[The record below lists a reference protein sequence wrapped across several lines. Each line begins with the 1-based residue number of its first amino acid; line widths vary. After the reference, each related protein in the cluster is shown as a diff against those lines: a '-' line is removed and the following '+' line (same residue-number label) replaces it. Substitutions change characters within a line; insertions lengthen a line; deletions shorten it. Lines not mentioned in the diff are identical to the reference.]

1 MNVPLVTRELRTTE
15 ELKAL
20 APQWWRLWRRLPQAT
35 PFQSPAWLIPWWEC
49 FRPGLLRTIA
59 VEEGKGR
66 LVGLAPLYLE
76 TGPLG
81 RRLLPL
87 GVALSDY
94 LDLLLDPDTR
104 EAAGAAVMAHLAAT
118 DWGWEVIELQELP
131 PDAAAH
137 ALAVPP
143 GMAESS
149 AEHSACPVL
158 VLPHSADG
166 LRDVIPPRQRRK
178 LAMARN
184 RAARS
189 GGIRVTEADAGS
201 AHHHLEALF
210 ALHHARWQSRGA
222 SGVLD
227 GEVVRQFHREA
238 VGGLIEAGLA
248 RLYALKL
255 QGRTIGA
262 YYGFRHNGRAL
273 AYLTGFD
280 PEHERLSPGTL
291 LVGHAIEEALS
302 EGAREFHFLRGRE
315 AYKYRWG
322 AEDRLNRLRLF
333 RREAAP

>member
-1 MNVPLVTRELRTTE
+1 MNAPLVTRELRSTE
-15 ELKAL
+15 ELKAFV
-20 APQWWRLWRRLPQAT
+20 PQWWLLWRRVQQAT

-49 FRPGLLRTIA
+49 FRPGQLCTIA
-59 VEEGKGR
+59 VEEEKGR

-87 GVALSDY
+87 GVSLSDF
-94 LDLLLDPDTR
+94 LDLLLDPDMK
-104 EAAGAAVMAHLAAT
+104 EDAGSAIMAHLAAT
-118 DWGWEVIELQELP
+118 DWGWEVMELQELP
-131 PDAAAH
+131 PGAAALS
-137 ALAVPP
+137 LAVPP
-143 GMAESS
+143 EFAESC
-149 AEHSACPVL
+149 AEHNTCPVL
-158 VLPHSADG
+158 ALPDRADG
-166 LRDVIPPRQRRK
+166 LRAVIPPRQRRK

-184 RAARS
+184 RAARA
-189 GGIRVTEADAGS
+189 GGVRVSEADSVS
-201 AHHHLEALF
+201 AYDHLQALY

-227 GEVVRQFHREA
+227 GEAVRRFHRAA
-238 VGGLIEAGLA
+238 VGGLMEAGLV

-255 QGRTIGA
+255 QSRTIGA

-273 AYLTGFD
+273 AYLAGFD

-291 LVGHAIEEALS
+291 LLGHAIEAALS

-322 AEDRLNRLRLF
+322 AKDRLNRRRLF
-333 RREAAP
+333 HRKAAP